1 MKYINKQFVRWDD
14 LDAFGHVNNAKYLT
28 FVQEARFLWATEE
41 YSAAM
46 RESSLIEMV
55 VARAEIDFVEPIYD
69 GGRFVDIEVTIEKI
83 GNSSFNMHFVI
94 SDGGKVFAHV
104 RNRVLHWICWFY
116 IRNLGRDFQESSV
129 DVDRNLSCRRSIC
142 GGIPSKICGNRFSNR

>member
-1 MKYINKQFVRWDD
+1 MKYVNKQFVRWDD

-55 VARAEIDFVEPIYD
+55 VARAEIDFIEPIYD
-69 GGRFVDIEVTIEKI
+69 GGRFVDIETTVEKI
-83 GNSSFNMHFVI
+83 GNSSFNMHFII

-104 RNRVLHWICWFY
+104 RTVQVAVSLETKKSRPLHDKEREFLSRY
-116 IRNLGRDFQESSV
+116 LES
-129 DVDRNLSCRRSIC
+129 N
-142 GGIPSKICGNRFSNR
+142 